1 MKKIYITLIALVM
14 AMVGMAYLYFSRL
27 NTETSYNDTSLSAA
41 TANSGLIFCIE
52 NDRSVFDILSGQ
64 DFFERLIGQQK
75 FNQFKLLKSVIV
87 AQPALNKLISH
98 KNIFIGFTEGKGREI
113 NYLISTQLKNETDKE
128 QLMTMIR
135 SNAIAVDTAGQ
146 AIKLIL
152 NDSTAFYIAVE
163 KNLLLVSNVAT
174 TLKTA
179 LASGKQKEAVNF
191 AAFVKASSRQSK
203 NSLGNLYI
211 DYNRLPSLLKAILPG
226 KLSSGLSVFRSQD
239 AFAALNYNFSK
250 ERVYFNGN
258 TTIND
263 PSNYLSLFSNMEAQ
277 KNTIDNLL
285 PEQTANFNLYTIPD
299 YKSWKVLLDQWFTAQ
314 QQAESV
320 KKIVAGTVQTYRLN
334 ADQIF
339 PAYFKNQLISFQ
351 LNNAENIAAI
361 NFSNGDK
368 VKQLLI
374 DISDNYDEDIKKLKV
389 KGLLYC
395 YFGEPLKK
403 FESPYYL
410 IIDNYMVFANQA
422 SALRLFLNSY
432 RNNQLLINTPDYISL
447 YSQISAQSN
456 ITFYASHKNSMGL
469 LQNTVYPDYYK
480 HLISKEGL
488 GNFSSMVYQLS
499 GDKGKF
505 QTNLLINTL
514 SEIENKNIIPN

>member
-1 MKKIYITLIALVM
+1 MKKIYITLIVLVM

-27 NTETSYNDTSLSAA
+27 NTETSYNDNSLKAA
-41 TANSGLIFCIE
+41 AANSGLIFCIE
-52 NDRSVFDILSGQ
+52 NDKSVFDILSGQ

-75 FNQFKLLKSVIV
+75 FNQFKLLKSAIV
-87 AQPALNKLISH
+87 AQPALNNLIAH
-98 KNIFIGFTEGKGREI
+98 KNIYIGFTAGSAREI

-128 QLMTMIR
+128 QLLNLIK
-135 SNAIAVDTAGQ
+135 SKGIAVNTAGQ
-146 AIKLIL
+146 VIKLRL
-152 NDSTAFYIAVE
+152 NDSTGFYIAVE
-163 KNLLLVSNVAT
+163 KNLLLLSNVPG
-174 TLKTA
+174 TLKSA
-179 LASGKQKEAVNF
+179 LASATQKETVNF
-191 AAFVKASSRQSK
+191 AAFVKSSSRQSK

-211 DYNRLPSLLKAILPG
+211 DYNRLPSLLKPILRGKPG
-226 KLSSGLSVFRSQD
+226 TGLTVFRKQD

-263 PSNYLSLFSNMEAQ
+263 PKNYFSLFSNMEAQ

-285 PEQTANFNLYTIPD
+285 PEQTANFSLYTIPD
-299 YKSWKVLLDQWFTAQ
+299 YKSWKVLLDQWFKVH
-314 QQAESV
+314 QQAEAV
-320 KKIVAGTVQTYRLN
+320 KKIISGTNQTYRLN

-339 PAYFKNQLISFQ
+339 PVYFKNQLISFQ
-351 LNNAENIAAI
+351 LNNAENIAAF
-361 NFSNGDK
+361 NLSNGDK

-374 DISDNYDEDIKKLKV
+374 DISENYDEDMKKLKV
-389 KGLLYC
+389 NGLLYC

-403 FESPYYL
+403 FASPYYL

-422 SALRLFLNSY
+422 SALRLFLKNY
-432 RNNQLLINTPDYISL
+432 RDNKLLINTADYISL
-447 YSQISAQSN
+447 YSQISAKSN
-456 ITFYASHKNSMGL
+456 ITFYASHQNSLEL
-469 LQNTVYPDYYK
+469 LRNTAYPEDYK
-480 HLISKEGL
+480 HFISTEGL

-499 GDKGKF
+499 GDRGKF